1 MMSINVFFI
10 LHSLLLLG
18 SLICCGFVAG
28 RMFQHGATGLGVVC
42 IVLLFLGGIGVL
54 VAFVAGWLRADRW
67 GITNLMLT
75 WTALWAASFL
85 LALLYVYT
93 MPGMPSG

>member
-1 MMSINVFFI
+1 MVQ
-10 LHSLLLLG
+10 LRLLRSPGLEVRP
-18 SLICCGFVAG
+18 I
-28 RMFQHGATGLGVVC
+28 LGVVC

-54 VAFVAGWLRADRW
+54 VAFVAGWFRADRW
-67 GITNLMLT
+67 GITNLMPT